1 MSCFANKDV
10 SEVNVAC
17 QDPDDNV
24 QEGNAYQI
32 QVYVHTDEAAA
43 LVAQYDNSDPNSPS
57 EALSRELARIILRA
71 LEVKLGG

>member
-43 LVAQYDNSDPNSPS
+43 LVAQYDNSAHNSPS
-57 EALSRELARIILRA
+57 DALSSDLSSLIFRA

>member
-10 SEVNVAC
+10 SIVNVTC
-17 QDPDDNV
+17 EDPDDNV
-24 QEGNAYQI
+24 QNGDVYEI

>member
-10 SEVNVAC
+10 SIVNVTC
-17 QDPDDNV
+17 EDPDDNV
-24 QEGNAYQI
+24 QNGDVYEI
-32 QVYVHTDEAAA
+32 QVYVRTDEAAA

-57 EALSRELARIILRA
+57 EVLSRELARIILRA